1 MALVSCVHCGNQIS
15 DRAAACPRCGKPADI
30 VLAQLSKPPSSA
42 MQGGLLTRLVRWCR
56 RRPDAIGQAF
66 YAMVA
71 APTLLYALFEPDD
84 ESAYFL
90 TSLAILPGAV
100 WAIGFGIWRTLPDAS
115 LSGKLKRLGWSC
127 FFLFLVGI
135 GIWLLAN
142 YRFAWYL
149 LGIAAIG
156 FVCYVAYLA
165 WRVPQKRPTKIS
177 SWYWCGVYV
186 GAILIGIV
194 AMDAGS
200 QAQRRAQQAGPPREN
215 APNSSSGEALAWRKV
230 IEGALLLLG
239 MSIIKKSS
247 RAAVLDELRAEG
259 RLPAVPSEPTAPS
272 AVTASLNHTSSTSSQ
287 RLNNP

>member
-1 MALVSCVHCGNQIS
+1 ML
-15 DRAAACPRCGKPADI
+15 
-30 VLAQLSKPPSSA
+30 
-42 MQGGLLTRLVRWCR
+42 GGLVAKLVRWCR
-56 RRPDAIGQAF
+56 RNPIAIGLAF
-66 YAMVA
+66 YAVIA
-71 APTLLYALFEPDD
+71 ALTLRYALFEPDD
-84 ESAYFL
+84 ESAYLL
-90 TSLAILPGAV
+90 TSLAVLPGAV
-100 WAIGFGIWRTLPDAS
+100 WALGFGIWRTLPDAS

-149 LGIAAIG
+149 LGIAAIC
-156 FVCYVAYLA
+156 FACYVAYLA
-165 WRVPQKRPTKIS
+165 WRVPQKRPAKIG

-215 APNSSSGEALAWRKV
+215 ASNSSSSEALVWRKV

-259 RLPAVPSEPTAPS
+259 RLPAEPSEPTAPS
-272 AVTASLNHTSSTSSQ
+272 AVTTLNHTSSTSSQ
-287 RLNNP
+287 RFNP